1 MRLTEVSYGN
11 ARAIEGYGP
20 GFFRV
25 AGHVL
30 RGACLITPWDAGPW
44 GGFDDVAAPLTLVG
58 RIDVLF
64 VGTGAVVTH
73 VPTAFRQALEAE
85 GIGVEPMA
93 SPAACRTYNVLL
105 GEGRRVAVA
114 LLPLGGIRAPER
126 AVVASY
132 QDAWTWFRIRRS

>member
-1 MRLTEVSYGN
+1 MRLTEISYGT
-11 ARAIEGYGP
+11 AKAVEGYGP

-44 GGFDDVAAPLTLVG
+44 GGLEDTATPLSLEG

-64 VGTGAVVTH
+64 VGTGASIAH
-73 VPTAFRQALEAE
+73 VPQSFRTALEQK
-85 GIGVEPMA
+85 GIGVEVMA
-93 SPAACRTYNVLL
+93 SPTACRTYNVLL

-114 LLPLGGIRAPER
+114 LLPVETER
-126 AVVASY
+126 L
-132 QDAWTWFRIRRS
+132 

>member
-1 MRLTEVSYGN
+1 MRLTEVTYGS

-25 AGHVL
+25 ADHVL
-30 RGACLITPWDAGPW
+30 RGPCLITPWDAGPW
-44 GGFDDVAAPLTLVG
+44 GGYDDTVAPLSLVG

-64 VGTGAVVTH
+64 VGTGSTIAH
-73 VPTAFRQALEAE
+73 VPAAFREALEGQ
-85 GIGVEPMA
+85 GIGVEAMA

-114 LLPLGGIRAPER
+114 LIPVG
-126 AVVASY
+126 
-132 QDAWTWFRIRRS
+132 